1 MNRAADAALF
11 PWATR
16 VARARGFTLAELVV
30 VIVLVG
36 ILAAVA
42 IPRLSDTDEFR
53 RAGFHEE
60 LKATLRAAQKSAVA
74 QRRRVE
80 VTVTAVGVLA
90 QWCATAA
97 GSDPCAAPTAGC
109 SGLLRGP
116 NGQPL
121 GVVAPDSTT
130 IAPALAFRFDCLG
143 RPLQDDTT
151 PLATTVFTISG
162 GRSATVEADS
172 GHVH

>member
-11 PWATR
+11 PWATH
-16 VARARGFTLAELVV
+16 VARQRGFTLAELVV

-80 VTVTAVGVLA
+80 LTVTPVGVVA

-97 GSDPCAAPTAGC
+97 GSDSCAAPTTGC
-109 SGLLRGP
+109 DGLLRGP
-116 NGQPL
+116 TGQPL
-121 GVVAPDSTT
+121 GTVAPDSTT
-130 IAPALAFRFDCLG
+130 IAPALTFRFDCLG
-143 RPLQDDTT
+143 RPMQNDTT
-151 PLATTVFTISG
+151 SLATTVFTISG
-162 GRSATVEADS
+162 GRSVTVEADS
-172 GHVH
+172 GYVH